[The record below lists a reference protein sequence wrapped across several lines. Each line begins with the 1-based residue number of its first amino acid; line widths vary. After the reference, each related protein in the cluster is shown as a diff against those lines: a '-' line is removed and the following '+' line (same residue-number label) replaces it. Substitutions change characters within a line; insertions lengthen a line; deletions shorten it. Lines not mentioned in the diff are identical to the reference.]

1 MTVRDLIE
9 ELENFDDDQEVVIGM
24 QQNYGSDFAYTI
36 LDIEELPVKDWDNEK
51 EDMVVLTMGRQFGT
65 VKYEEN

>member
-1 MTVRDLIE
+1 MTVRELIE
-9 ELENFDDDQEVVIGM
+9 ELENFDEDMKVVIGM
-24 QQNYGSDFAYTI
+24 QQNYGCDFAYTI
-36 LDIEELPVKDWDNEK
+36 YDTEELPVKDWDNEK

>member
-1 MTVRDLIE
+1 MTVRELIE
-9 ELENFDDDQEVVIGM
+9 ELENFDEDMEVVIGM

-36 LDIEELPVKDWDNEK
+36 CDTEELPVKDWDNDR
-51 EDMVVLTMGRQFGT
+51 EDRVVLTMGRQFGT

>member
-1 MTVRDLIE
+1 MTVRELIE
-9 ELENFDDDQEVVIGM
+9 ELENFDEDMEVVIGM
-24 QQNYGSDFAYTI
+24 QQNYGIDFAYTI
-36 LDIEELPVKDWDNEK
+36 RDTEELPVKDWDNEK

>member
-24 QQNYGSDFAYTI
+24 QQNYGCDFAYTI
-36 LDIEELPVKDWDNEK
+36 YGTEELPVKDWDNEK
-51 EDMVVLTMGRQFGT
+51 EDMVVLTMGKQFGT
-65 VKYEEN
+65 VKYEEA

>member
-9 ELENFDDDQEVVIGM
+9 ELENFDYDQEVVIGM

-36 LDIEELPVKDWDNEK
+36 YDTEELPVKDWDNEK

-65 VKYEEN
+65 VKYEEY

>member
-24 QQNYGSDFAYTI
+24 QQSYGSDFAYTI
-36 LDIEELPVKDWDNEK
+36 CDTEELPINDWDNGK

>member
-1 MTVRDLIE
+1 MTVRDLLE
-9 ELENFDDDQEVVIGM
+9 ELENFDDDQKVVIGM
-24 QQNYGSDFAYTI
+24 QQNYGCDFAYTI
-36 LDIEELPVKDWDNEK
+36 YDTEELPVKDWDNEK

>member
-36 LDIEELPVKDWDNEK
+36 YDTEELPVKDWDNEK
-51 EDMVVLTMGRQFGT
+51 EDMVVLTMGGQFGT
-65 VKYEEN
+65 VKYEEY

>member
-9 ELENFDDDQEVVIGM
+9 ELENFDENMEVVIGM
-24 QQNYGSDFAYTI
+24 QQNYGSDFSYTI
-36 LDIEELPVKDWDNEK
+36 CDTEELPVKDWDKEE

-65 VKYEEN
+65 VGYEEN

>member
-24 QQNYGSDFAYTI
+24 QQNYGSDFAYTVNEV
-36 LDIEELPVKDWDNEK
+36 EELPVKDWDNEK
-51 EDMVVLTMGRQFGT
+51 EDMVVLTMGGQFGT
-65 VKYEEN
+65 VKYEEY

>member
-9 ELENFDDDQEVVIGM
+9 ELENFDDDQKVVIGM
-24 QQNYGSDFAYTI
+24 QQNYGCDFAYTI
-36 LDIEELPVKDWDNEK
+36 YDTEELPVKDWDNEK